1 MRGAPPNPLLK
12 EGAPMPEQGGERGGT
27 DARKGRRKG
36 GHTTKKRK
44 KKGVSFVFSLG
55 LQYLCTVKGGGHAG
69 AQIKGA
75 GMLAPR

>member
-1 MRGAPPNPLLK
+1 MKSAGKRRDD
-12 EGAPMPEQGGERGGT
+12 ERGHRCQER
-27 DARKGRRKG
+27 AEKE

-44 KKGVSFVFSLG
+44 KKGGSFVFSLG